1 MKNKIIVIVL
11 LIVVAVGAF
20 YLGVQNGKGSA
31 AATATAA
38 RTAFTRGAGGA
49 GRAGGAGAVMGQIV
63 SVDSANGNL
72 TISLAAGGSQVIFIT
87 PTTPVTK
94 TVAGSISD
102 LTSGANI
109 LVTGSANSDGSES
122 ATSIQIRPAGFA
134 TTTRATTG
142 Q

>member
-1 MKNKIIVIVL
+1 MKNKIIIIVL
-11 LIVVAVGAF
+11 LIVVAGGAF
-20 YLGVQNGKGSA
+20 YLGVQNGKSTA
-31 AATATAA
+31 TATATAA

-49 GRAGGAGAVMGQIV
+49 GRVGGAGAVMGQIV
-63 SVDSANGNL
+63 SVDSASGNL

-102 LTSGANI
+102 LTPGANVSVI
-109 LVTGSANSDGSES
+109 GTTDSSGVES
-122 ATSIQIRPAGFA
+122 ATSIQIRPAGFG
-134 TTTRATTG
+134 TTTRAT